1 MQNKRFSYL
10 DCIWY
15 FDYLKSMYPVGT
27 IVTYRHIGNGHNA
40 HIWGYDRHRVGKITE
55 WLKCDNPNYL
65 YKVKLRD
72 IENKR
77 LLTVHPDL
85 IDFVDN

>member
-1 MQNKRFSYL
+1 MSTKRFTFEE
-10 DCIWY
+10 CIWY
-15 FDYLKSMYPVGT
+15 FKHLQKEFAIGT
-27 IVTYRHIGNGHNA
+27 FVKYRHIGNGHNA

-72 IENKR
+72 IENER